1 LTHSDKPFH
10 AEIQVLDENFWQYYY
25 AYQRDWLERGQ
36 INFQAV
42 QSLWDILNNVYD
54 NLDDLNVRLEELR
67 PALEVVERMNTMA
80 NDVQKKG
87 EVTEKGIIFSGTR
100 REYETIGNDLLDRL
114 YELEATPFS

>member
-1 LTHSDKPFH
+1 MTHSDKPFH